1 LHNDPEAL
9 EFPLRPASHSLDNDD
24 KTPRHDEH
32 GIVPTQSHVAPA
44 RPVTDLGVG
53 AITVVMVDS
62 MTCAAVRMNLHPPSN
77 VRTGDSKT
85 LRLAGKLVED
95 HHLGVSDDAVRAVAS
110 TDAARIGT

>member
-1 LHNDPEAL
+1 M
-9 EFPLRPASHSLDNDD
+9 RPASHSLDSDV
-24 KTPRHDEH
+24 KTPRHDAH
-32 GIVPTQSHVAPA
+32 GIVSTRSHVGPA
-44 RPVTDLGVG
+44 RPATDLGVG
-53 AITVVMVDS
+53 AITVVMVDA

-85 LRLAGKLVED
+85 LRLAGKFVED